1 LADVVYVDAR
11 LGAIRIHASRG
22 KHSPRLAIRLLARAI
37 PELETLRLPAIIET
51 FTSLR
56 DGLILVCGP
65 VGSGKTTTIASLLDR
80 INATRSKH
88 IVTIESPVEYTHRW
102 LKCVVTQ
109 YEIGR
114 DLASFGEG
122 IRGTMRAD
130 PDILFVGELHDA
142 ETVSACLQAAETG
155 HLVLASL
162 HAPSSTPLAINRI
175 IGLFGAD
182 EQERIRWR
190 LADALHSLVG
200 LALLPM
206 SDGAGLRV
214 AAEILVSTEAVRRL
228 VREGNTHQLHAAI
241 VAGRRE
247 GMQTLESS
255 LSDLVAAG
263 EIDITVARMAASHP
277 DDVRPG
283 PASYI
288 RR

>member
-1 LADVVYVDAR
+1 
-11 LGAIRIHASRG
+11 
-22 KHSPRLAIRLLARAI
+22 LARAI

-51 FTSLR
+51 FTTLR
-56 DGLILVCGP
+56 DGMILVCGP

-88 IVTIESPVEYTHRW
+88 IVTIESPVEHVHRW

-109 YEIGR
+109 YEVGR

-155 HLVLASL
+155 HLVFASL

-175 IGLFGAD
+175 IGLFGGD

-190 LADALHSLVG
+190 LADALQSLVG
-200 LALLPM
+200 LALLPQ
-206 SDGAGLRV
+206 SDGSGLRV
-214 AAEILVSTEAVRRL
+214 AAEVLVSTDAVRRHI
-228 VREGNTHQLHAAI
+228 REGSTHQLHAAI
-241 VAGRRE
+241 VAGKRE

-255 LSDLVAAG
+255 LSELVASG
-263 EIDITVARMAASHP
+263 EVDLAVARSSASHP